1 MSAPSKGKEREWDG
15 RGSGVH
21 GWETHD
27 EEDMWKAKLDFGG
40 APSDYLNLYLEED
53 EDEDVLSVGE
63 LMELR
68 YIKAEREKE
77 LVGREDYATTYATD
91 WTVFRVIPLLNEP
104 ITRWRSSTMKTPIGL
119 SPNYRI
125 IN

>member
-1 MSAPSKGKEREWDG
+1 MNGVDNKGKESTATVVSPASSKGKEREWDG
-15 RGSGVH
+15 RGHGVS
-21 GWETHD
+21 GWETAD

-40 APSDYLNLYLEED
+40 APSDYLDLYLEED

-77 LVGREDYATTYATD
+77 LVRFISMLAF
-91 WTVFRVIPLLNEP
+91 V
-104 ITRWRSSTMKTPIGL
+104 
-119 SPNYRI
+119 
-125 IN
+125 